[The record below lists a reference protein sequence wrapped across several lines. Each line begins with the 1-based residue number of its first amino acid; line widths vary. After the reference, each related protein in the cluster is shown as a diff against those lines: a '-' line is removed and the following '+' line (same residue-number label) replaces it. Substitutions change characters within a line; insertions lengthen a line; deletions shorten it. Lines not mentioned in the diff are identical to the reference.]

1 MKNGKAVGQSGVVS
15 EMLKA
20 AGKADIDVII
30 DLVNHM
36 IVKGV
41 ISSAWEVSAIVNC
54 CKWKSLKLTD
64 QTLGMAEKMI
74 KKLIRKQVDIDEMR

>member
-1 MKNGKAVGQSGVVS
+1 MKNGKAVRQSGVVS

-54 CKWKSLKLTD
+54 CK
-64 QTLGMAEKMI
+64 
-74 KKLIRKQVDIDEMR
+74 

>member
-1 MKNGKAVGQSGVVS
+1 MIDRDMVRGSVSKMKNGKAVGQSGVVS

-30 DLVNHM
+30 DLVSHM

-54 CKWKSLKLTD
+54 CK
-64 QTLGMAEKMI
+64 
-74 KKLIRKQVDIDEMR
+74 